1 MEGCSYVQEKF
12 FEIKEE
18 DVLRPNPQDFKEIYE
33 SWQECRKEICDSII
47 DTNVTIIT
55 ELNYL
60 KEICIFADKFD
71 DFLDSL
77 NLVGYCNC
85 IEVSSYYSGYK
96 SRVFCWDDAYELVSG
111 YIEELVKRGDII
123 LADFDLW
130 DDIFVY
136 SIDEKFGYDDYEE
149 EETTEEDDSEEN
161 EE

>member
-1 MEGCSYVQEKF
+1 M
-12 FEIKEE
+12 
-18 DVLRPNPQDFKEIYE
+18 
-33 SWQECRKEICDSII
+33 
-47 DTNVTIIT
+47 
-55 ELNYL
+55 
-60 KEICIFADKFD
+60 
-71 DFLDSL
+71 
-77 NLVGYCNC
+77 VGYCNC

>member
-1 MEGCSYVQEKF
+1 MEECSYVQEKF

-18 DVLRPNPQDFKEIYE
+18 DILRPNAQDMKEIYE
-33 SWQECRKEICDSII
+33 SWNEYRKEICDSII
-47 DTNVTIIT
+47 DTNLTIIT
-55 ELNYL
+55 ELNSL
-60 KEICIFADKFD
+60 KEICIFANDFD

-77 NLVGYCNC
+77 NFVGYCNC
-85 IEVSSYYSGYK
+85 IEVSSYYSAYK